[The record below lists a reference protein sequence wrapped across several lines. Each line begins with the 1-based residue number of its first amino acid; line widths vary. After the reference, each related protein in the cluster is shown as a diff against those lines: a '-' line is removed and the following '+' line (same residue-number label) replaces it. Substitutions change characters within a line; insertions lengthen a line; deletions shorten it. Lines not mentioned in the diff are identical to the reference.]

1 MEIHENKKDD
11 IIPEPIVAVWHNDD
25 GFYDVTRFTR

>member
-25 GFYDVTRFTR
+25 GFYDDTRFTR

>member
-11 IIPEPIVAVWHNDD
+11 IIPEPIVAVRHKDD

>member
-1 MEIHENKKDD
+1 MEIHVNKKDN

-25 GFYDVTRFTR
+25 GFYDVTHFTR